1 VKLGP
6 LEERISSVTRSLSRA
21 RVLNSL
27 IVFVLAWILM
37 HPWGAETGS
46 PGPNIAHLVSI
57 VRRFEPLL
65 YASENVIPRSRELS
79 DASIAVEDLGESIRA
94 SNMSGS
100 KIIVTQLDDLGENL
114 KMLSQQ
120 IQTFF
125 VHVDGD
131 MDG

>member
-1 VKLGP
+1 MGP
-6 LEERISSVTRSLSRA
+6 LEDRISTVARHMSRA
-21 RVLNSL
+21 KLISSL
-27 IVFVLAWILM
+27 IVLILAWLLI
-37 HPWGAETGS
+37 HPWGTEGDHG
-46 PGPNIAHLVSI
+46 GPNVAHLVSM

-79 DASIAVEDLGESIRA
+79 DASIAVEDLGESIRV

-100 KIIVTQLDDLGENL
+100 KVIVGQLDDLSENL
-114 KMLSQQ
+114 KTLSQQ